1 MLLLA
6 VFSAHA
12 IMGALFC
19 WGMLSDELSW
29 IVWVGVGVIA
39 VHVALSVVTTC
50 QMLCDEARPPSA
62 KKKAHQ
68 IKKWVTGVLIGVVA
82 VAHVLT
88 VFETLLWS
96 VIALALDVA
105 LVTHVCVCAK
115 SLVKDLKLAPRW
127 RYVIRVFVIA
137 ISIFVGL
144 TIVEPS
150 ILI

>member
-1 MLLLA
+1 
-6 VFSAHA
+6 
-12 IMGALFC
+12 
-19 WGMLSDELSW
+19 
-29 IVWVGVGVIA
+29 
-39 VHVALSVVTTC
+39 
-50 QMLCDEARPPSA
+50 MLCDEARPPSA

-115 SLVKDLKLAPRW
+115 SLVKDLKLTPRW

-144 TIVEPS
+144 TVVEPS